1 MDLPL
6 GSSQRSQEDK
16 NRLSAAET
24 EFWYNGLIR
33 AQIAAFI
40 LPRYLGTLRSSAPV
54 ERSSIADPSTTP
66 PTHAPV
72 HSSANPSVH
81 LSAPSAASPAHTP
94 MHSPANPSVHLSDQ
108 PRTFELL
115 EEYVRDN
122 LHTVFKAKQEEKF
135 VYLTSGEWISWYDK
149 LYQALIGVATLGAG
163 FTFTVITSDIAKPRG
178 GIKEE
183 YVRRCVSVSWLLFV
197 ASLGCT
203 SFAALFLSVNKS
215 TFIQSFDRGDKW
227 YKGWQG
233 MVIVPTT
240 LLVQLLPLGAFT
252 AAAEVVRSYHQGLG
266 IIVMVF
272 IAGLAPVL
280 FLFWLG
286 QNRCVKL
293 ISRTASGTGLTSR

>member
-1 MDLPL
+1 MALPP
-6 GSSQRSQEDK
+6 GSSQRSQEDET
-16 NRLSAAET
+16 RLSAAET
-24 EFWYNGLIR
+24 EFWYNELIR

-40 LPRYLGTLRSSAPV
+40 LPRYLGVLRSSAPV
-54 ERSSIADPSTTP
+54 EGSPLADPSATP
-66 PTHAPV
+66 STHA
-72 HSSANPSVH
+72 SV
-81 LSAPSAASPAHTP
+81 
-94 MHSPANPSVHLSDQ
+94 HSPANPSVHLSDQ
-108 PRTFELL
+108 PQTFKSL
-115 EEYVRDN
+115 EEYVMRN
-122 LHTVFKAKQEEKF
+122 LHTVLKAKQEKKS
-135 VYLTSGEWISWYDK
+135 VYLTSGEWMSWYDK

-163 FTFTVITSDIAKPRG
+163 FTFTVITSDITKPSDG
-178 GIKEE
+178 VNKE
-183 YVRRCVSVSWLLFV
+183 YVRRCVSVSWLLFI

-215 TFIQSFDRGDKW
+215 TFIQSLDRGDKW

-266 IIVMVF
+266 IVVMVF
-272 IAGLAPVL
+272 IAVLATVI

-293 ISRTASGTGLTSR
+293 ISRTASGADLTSR